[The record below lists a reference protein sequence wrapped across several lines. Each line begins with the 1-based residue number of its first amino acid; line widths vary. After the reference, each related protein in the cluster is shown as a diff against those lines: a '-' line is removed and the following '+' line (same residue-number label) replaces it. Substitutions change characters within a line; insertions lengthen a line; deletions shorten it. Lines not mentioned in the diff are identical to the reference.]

1 MKFMHLADAHLD
13 SPFQGLSFLPSNEFK
28 NIKQSTQKSFTK
40 AIDTALD
47 RNVDLVLIA
56 GDTFDSVH
64 PSPQSQLFFNR
75 EIKRLTDQKIQ
86 VVMIL
91 GNHDYLNP
99 DEMLLPQT
107 PYFKLLGSNEEVEE
121 FESKT
126 KGDFPYTVVGFSYQH
141 NHIETD
147 KISEFPK
154 KRDNFTIGLMHAGA
168 KTTTNYQNVYAPFT
182 TAEIKDLNYDYFALG
197 HIHLRQTLSEDP
209 LIVYSGNLQGR
220 HINEQGSKGVYIDT
234 VDETTKKVGLDF
246 VETAPIIWQMA
257 TLTLDREISQNDLTR
272 QIVEILTKQNVQQTL
287 FGLTIEGAQYLSE
300 KELELVKDSDYW
312 LQLSN
317 SLKFDSR
324 LVKVYL
330 TNNEKL
336 QLKTADKE
344 AFDQAESETFELDKI
359 YALANDLNKK
369 SDYVA
374 DILKKPEFI
383 NEVKELAQVKLGQK
397 LKDIDDEVNS
407 N

>member
-1 MKFMHLADAHLD
+1 MEFMHLADAHLD

-56 GDTFDSVH
+56 GDTFDSAH
-64 PSPQSQLFFNR
+64 PSPQSQLFFSR
-75 EIKRLTDQKIQ
+75 EIQRLTDKKIQ

-126 KGDFPYTVVGFSYQH
+126 KEDFPYTVVGFSYQH

-154 KRDNFTIGLMHAGA
+154 KGDNFTIGLMHAGT

-182 TAEIKDLNYDYFALG
+182 TAEIKDLNYNYFA
-197 HIHLRQTLSEDP
+197 LRQTLSKDP

-220 HINEQGSKGVYIDT
+220 HINEQGSKGVYIGT
-234 VDETTKKVGLDF
+234 VDETTKKVSLDF

-257 TLTLDREISQNDLTR
+257 TLTLDQEISQKDLTR

-336 QLKTADKE
+336 QLRTADKE
-344 AFDQAESETFELDKI
+344 AFDQAENETFELDKI
-359 YALANDLNKK
+359 YALASDLSKK

-383 NEVKELAQVKLGQK
+383 DEVKELAQVKLGQK

>member
-1 MKFMHLADAHLD
+1 M
-13 SPFQGLSFLPSNEFK
+13 
-28 NIKQSTQKSFTK
+28 
-40 AIDTALD
+40 
-47 RNVDLVLIA
+47 
-56 GDTFDSVH
+56 
-64 PSPQSQLFFNR
+64 
-75 EIKRLTDQKIQ
+75 
-86 VVMIL
+86 
-91 GNHDYLNP
+91 
-99 DEMLLPQT
+99 
-107 PYFKLLGSNEEVEE
+107 
-121 FESKT
+121 
-126 KGDFPYTVVGFSYQH
+126 VGFSYQH

-147 KISEFPK
+147 KISEIPK

-168 KTTTNYQNVYAPFT
+168 KTTTNYQNGYAPFT

-197 HIHLRQTLSEDP
+197 HIHLRQTLSKDP

-220 HINEQGSKGVYIDT
+220 HINEQGSKGVYIGT
-234 VDETTKKVGLDF
+234 VDETTKKVSLDF

-257 TLTLDREISQNDLTR
+257 TLTLDQEILQNDLTR

-336 QLKTADKE
+336 QLRTADKE

-359 YALANDLNKK
+359 YALANDLSKK

-383 NEVKELAQVKLGQK
+383 DEVKELAQVKLGQK
-397 LKDIDDEVNS
+397 LKDINDEVNS

>member
-56 GDTFDSVH
+56 GDTFDSAH

-75 EIKRLTDQKIQ
+75 EIQRLTDKKIQ

-126 KGDFPYTVVGFSYQH
+126 KEDFPYTVVGFSYQH

-147 KISEFPK
+147 NISEFPK
-154 KRDNFTIGLMHAGA
+154 KGDNFTIGLMHAGT

-182 TAEIKDLNYDYFALG
+182 TAEIKDLNYNYFALG
-197 HIHLRQTLSEDP
+197 HIHLRQTLSKDP

-220 HINEQGSKGVYIDT
+220 HINEQGSKGVYIGI
-234 VDETTKKVGLDF
+234 VDETTKKVSLDF
-246 VETAPIIWQMA
+246 IETAPIIWQMA
-257 TLTLDREISQNDLTR
+257 TLTLDQEISQNDLTR
-272 QIVEILTKQNVQQTL
+272 QIVEVLTKKNVQKTL

-300 KELELVKDSDYW
+300 KELELVKESDYW

-317 SLKFDSR
+317 SLNFDSR

-336 QLKTADKE
+336 QLRTADKE

-359 YALANDLNKK
+359 YALANDLSKK

-383 NEVKELAQVKLGQK
+383 DEVKELAQVKLGQK

>member
-1 MKFMHLADAHLD
+1 MHLADAHLD

-56 GDTFDSVH
+56 GDTFDSAH
-64 PSPQSQLFFNR
+64 PSPQSQLFFSR
-75 EIKRLTDQKIQ
+75 EIQRLTDKKIQ

-126 KGDFPYTVVGFSYQH
+126 KEDFPYTVVGFSYQH

-154 KRDNFTIGLMHAGA
+154 KGDNFTIGLMHAGT

-182 TAEIKDLNYDYFALG
+182 TAEIKDLNYNYFALG
-197 HIHLRQTLSEDP
+197 HIHLRQTLSKDP

-220 HINEQGSKGVYIDT
+220 HINEQGSKGVYIGT
-234 VDETTKKVGLDF
+234 VDETTKKVSLDF

-257 TLTLDREISQNDLTR
+257 TLTLDQEISQKDLTR
-272 QIVEILTKQNVQQTL
+272 QIVGILTKQNVQQTL

-336 QLKTADKE
+336 QLRTADKE
-344 AFDQAESETFELDKI
+344 AFDQAENETFELDKI
-359 YALANDLNKK
+359 YALASDLSKK

-383 NEVKELAQVKLGQK
+383 DEVKELAQVKLGQK

>member
-1 MKFMHLADAHLD
+1 MEFMHLADSHLD

-56 GDTFDSVH
+56 GDTFDSAH
-64 PSPQSQLFFNR
+64 PSPQSQLFFSR
-75 EIKRLTDQKIQ
+75 EIQRLTDKKIQ

-126 KGDFPYTVVGFSYQH
+126 KEDFPYTVVGFSYQH

-154 KRDNFTIGLMHAGA
+154 KGDNFTIGLMHAGT

-182 TAEIKDLNYDYFALG
+182 TAEIKDLNYNYFALG
-197 HIHLRQTLSEDP
+197 HIHLRQTLSKDP

-220 HINEQGSKGVYIDT
+220 HINEQGSKGVYIGT
-234 VDETTKKVGLDF
+234 VDETTKKVSLDF

-257 TLTLDREISQNDLTR
+257 TLTLDQEISQKDLTR

-336 QLKTADKE
+336 QLRTADKE
-344 AFDQAESETFELDKI
+344 AFDQAENETFELDKI
-359 YALANDLNKK
+359 YALASDLSKK

-383 NEVKELAQVKLGQK
+383 DEVKELAQVKLGQK
-397 LKDIDDEVNS
+397 LKDINDEVNS

>member
-1 MKFMHLADAHLD
+1 MEFMHLADAHLD

-56 GDTFDSVH
+56 GDTFDSAH
-64 PSPQSQLFFNR
+64 PSPQSQLFFSR
-75 EIKRLTDQKIQ
+75 EIQRLTDKKIQ

-126 KGDFPYTVVGFSYQH
+126 KEDFPYTVVGFSYQH

-154 KRDNFTIGLMHAGA
+154 KGDNFTIGLMHAGT

-182 TAEIKDLNYDYFALG
+182 TAEIKDLNYNYFALG
-197 HIHLRQTLSEDP
+197 HIHLRQTLSKDP

-220 HINEQGSKGVYIDT
+220 HINEQGSKGVYIGT
-234 VDETTKKVGLDF
+234 VDETTKKVSLDF
-246 VETAPIIWQMA
+246 VETAPIIWQMV
-257 TLTLDREISQNDLTR
+257 TLTLDQEISQKDLTR

-336 QLKTADKE
+336 QLRTADKE
-344 AFDQAESETFELDKI
+344 AFDQAENETFELDKI
-359 YALANDLNKK
+359 YALASDLSKK

-383 NEVKELAQVKLGQK
+383 DEVKELAQVKLGQK

>member
-1 MKFMHLADAHLD
+1 MEFMHLADAHLD

-56 GDTFDSVH
+56 GDTFDSAH
-64 PSPQSQLFFNR
+64 PSPQSQLFFSR
-75 EIKRLTDQKIQ
+75 EIQRLTDKKIQ

-126 KGDFPYTVVGFSYQH
+126 KEDFPYTVVGFSYQH

-154 KRDNFTIGLMHAGA
+154 KGDNFTIGLMHAGT

-182 TAEIKDLNYDYFALG
+182 TAEIKDLNYNYFALG
-197 HIHLRQTLSEDP
+197 HIHLRQTLSKDP

-220 HINEQGSKGVYIDT
+220 HINEQGSKGVYIGT
-234 VDETTKKVGLDF
+234 VDETTKKVSLDF

-257 TLTLDREISQNDLTR
+257 TLTLDQEISQKDLTR

-336 QLKTADKE
+336 QLRTADKE
-344 AFDQAESETFELDKI
+344 AFDQAENETFELDKI
-359 YALANDLNKK
+359 YALASDLSKK

-383 NEVKELAQVKLGQK
+383 DEVKELAQVKFGQK

>member
-1 MKFMHLADAHLD
+1 M
-13 SPFQGLSFLPSNEFK
+13 E
-28 NIKQSTQKSFTK
+28 
-40 AIDTALD
+40 
-47 RNVDLVLIA
+47 A
-56 GDTFDSVH
+56 G
-64 PSPQSQLFFNR
+64 
-75 EIKRLTDQKIQ
+75 
-86 VVMIL
+86 
-91 GNHDYLNP
+91 
-99 DEMLLPQT
+99 
-107 PYFKLLGSNEEVEE
+107 
-121 FESKT
+121 
-126 KGDFPYTVVGFSYQH
+126 
-141 NHIETD
+141 
-147 KISEFPK
+147 
-154 KRDNFTIGLMHAGA
+154 
-168 KTTTNYQNVYAPFT
+168 
-182 TAEIKDLNYDYFALG
+182 
-197 HIHLRQTLSEDP
+197 
-209 LIVYSGNLQGR
+209 
-220 HINEQGSKGVYIDT
+220 DT

-287 FGLTIEGAQYLSE
+287 FGLTIEGAQHLSE

-359 YALANDLNKK
+359 YALANDLSKK

>member
-1 MKFMHLADAHLD
+1 MEFMHLADAHLD

-56 GDTFDSVH
+56 GDTFDSAH

-75 EIKRLTDQKIQ
+75 EIQRLTDKKIQ

-126 KGDFPYTVVGFSYQH
+126 KEDFPYTVVGFSYQH

-154 KRDNFTIGLMHAGA
+154 KGDNFTIGLMHAGT

-182 TAEIKDLNYDYFALG
+182 TAEIKDLNYNYFALG
-197 HIHLRQTLSEDP
+197 HIHLRQTLSKDP

-220 HINEQGSKGVYIDT
+220 HINEQGSKGVYIGI
-234 VDETTKKVGLDF
+234 VDETTKKVSLDF
-246 VETAPIIWQMA
+246 IETAPIIWQMV
-257 TLTLDREISQNDLTR
+257 TLTLDQEISQNDLTR
-272 QIVEILTKQNVQQTL
+272 QIVEVLTKKNVQKTL

-300 KELELVKDSDYW
+300 KELELVKESDYW

-317 SLKFDSR
+317 SLNFDSR

-336 QLKTADKE
+336 QLRTADKE

-359 YALANDLNKK
+359 YALANDLSKK

-383 NEVKELAQVKLGQK
+383 DEVKELAQVKLGQK
-397 LKDIDDEVNS
+397 LKDINDEVNS

>member
-1 MKFMHLADAHLD
+1 MHLADAHLD

-56 GDTFDSVH
+56 GDTFDSAH
-64 PSPQSQLFFNR
+64 PSPQSQLFFSR
-75 EIKRLTDQKIQ
+75 EIQRLTDKKIQ

-126 KGDFPYTVVGFSYQH
+126 KEDFPYTVVGFSYQH

-154 KRDNFTIGLMHAGA
+154 KGDNFTIGLMHAGT

-182 TAEIKDLNYDYFALG
+182 TAEIKDLNYNYFALG
-197 HIHLRQTLSEDP
+197 HIHLRQTLSKDP

-220 HINEQGSKGVYIDT
+220 HINEQGSKGVYIGI
-234 VDETTKKVGLDF
+234 VDETTKKVSLGF

-257 TLTLDREISQNDLTR
+257 TLTLDQEISQKDLTR
-272 QIVEILTKQNVQQTL
+272 QIVEVLTKKNVQKTL

-317 SLKFDSR
+317 SLNFDSR

-336 QLKTADKE
+336 QLRTADKE
-344 AFDQAESETFELDKI
+344 AFDQAENETFELDKI
-359 YALANDLNKK
+359 YALASDLSKK

-383 NEVKELAQVKLGQK
+383 DEVKELAQVKLGQK
-397 LKDIDDEVNS
+397 LKDINDEVNS

>member
-56 GDTFDSVH
+56 GDTFDSAH

-126 KGDFPYTVVGFSYQH
+126 KEDFPYTVVGFSYQH

-197 HIHLRQTLSEDP
+197 HIHLRQTLSKDP

-220 HINEQGSKGVYIDT
+220 HINEQGSKGVYIGT
-234 VDETTKKVGLDF
+234 VDETTKKVSLDF

-336 QLKTADKE
+336 QLRTADKE
-344 AFDQAESETFELDKI
+344 AFDQAENETFELDKI
-359 YALANDLNKK
+359 YALASDLSKK

-383 NEVKELAQVKLGQK
+383 DEVKELAQVKLGQK

>member
-1 MKFMHLADAHLD
+1 MEFMHLADAHLD

-56 GDTFDSVH
+56 GDTFDSAH

-126 KGDFPYTVVGFSYQH
+126 KEDFPYTVVGFSYQH

-154 KRDNFTIGLMHAGA
+154 KGDNFTIGLMHAGT

-182 TAEIKDLNYDYFALG
+182 TAEIKDLNYNYFALG
-197 HIHLRQTLSEDP
+197 HIHLRQTLSKDP

-220 HINEQGSKGVYIDT
+220 HINEQGSKGVYIGI
-234 VDETTKKVGLDF
+234 VDETTKKVSLDF
-246 VETAPIIWQMA
+246 IETAPIIWQMV
-257 TLTLDREISQNDLTR
+257 TLTLDQEISQNDLTR
-272 QIVEILTKQNVQQTL
+272 QIVEVLTKKNVQKTL
-287 FGLTIEGAQYLSE
+287 FGLTIEGTQYLSE
-300 KELELVKDSDYW
+300 KELELVKESDYW

-317 SLKFDSR
+317 SLNFDSR

-336 QLKTADKE
+336 QLRTADKE

-359 YALANDLNKK
+359 YALANDLSKK

-383 NEVKELAQVKLGQK
+383 DEVKELAQVKLGQK

>member
-1 MKFMHLADAHLD
+1 MHLADAHLD

-56 GDTFDSVH
+56 GDTFDSAH
-64 PSPQSQLFFNR
+64 PSPQSQLFFSR
-75 EIKRLTDQKIQ
+75 EIQRLTDKKIQ

-126 KGDFPYTVVGFSYQH
+126 KEDFPYTVVGFSYQH

-220 HINEQGSKGVYIDT
+220 HINEQDSKGVYIGT

-272 QIVEILTKQNVQQTL
+272 RIVEILTKQNVQKTL

-300 KELELVKDSDYW
+300 KELELVKGSDYW

-336 QLKTADKE
+336 QLRTADKE
-344 AFDQAESETFELDKI
+344 AFDQAENETFELDKI
-359 YALANDLNKK
+359 YALASDLSKK

-383 NEVKELAQVKLGQK
+383 DEVKELAQVKLGQK

>member
-91 GNHDYLNP
+91 GNHDYLDP

-141 NHIETD
+141 NHIEID

-154 KRDNFTIGLMHAGA
+154 RRDNFTIGLMHAGA

-234 VDETTKKVGLDF
+234 VDETTKKVGL
-246 VETAPIIWQMA
+246 T
-257 TLTLDREISQNDLTR
+257 S
-272 QIVEILTKQNVQQTL
+272 
-287 FGLTIEGAQYLSE
+287 
-300 KELELVKDSDYW
+300 
-312 LQLSN
+312 
-317 SLKFDSR
+317 
-324 LVKVYL
+324 
-330 TNNEKL
+330 
-336 QLKTADKE
+336 
-344 AFDQAESETFELDKI
+344 
-359 YALANDLNKK
+359 
-369 SDYVA
+369 
-374 DILKKPEFI
+374 
-383 NEVKELAQVKLGQK
+383 
-397 LKDIDDEVNS
+397 
-407 N
+407 

>member
-1 MKFMHLADAHLD
+1 MHLADAHLD

-56 GDTFDSVH
+56 GDTFDSAH
-64 PSPQSQLFFNR
+64 PSPQSQLFFSR
-75 EIKRLTDQKIQ
+75 EIQRLTDKKIQ

-126 KGDFPYTVVGFSYQH
+126 KEDFPYTVVGFSYQH

-154 KRDNFTIGLMHAGA
+154 KGDNFTIGLMHAGT

-182 TAEIKDLNYDYFALG
+182 TAEIKDLNYNYFALG
-197 HIHLRQTLSEDP
+197 HIHLRQTLSKDP
-209 LIVYSGNLQGR
+209 LIVYSGNLHGR
-220 HINEQGSKGVYIDT
+220 HINEQGSKGVYIGT
-234 VDETTKKVGLDF
+234 VDETTKKVSLDF

-257 TLTLDREISQNDLTR
+257 TLTLDQEISQKDLTR

-336 QLKTADKE
+336 QLRTADKE
-344 AFDQAESETFELDKI
+344 AFDQAENETFELDKI
-359 YALANDLNKK
+359 YALASDLSKK

-383 NEVKELAQVKLGQK
+383 DEVKELAQVKLGQK

>member
-56 GDTFDSVH
+56 GDTFDSAH

-75 EIKRLTDQKIQ
+75 EIQRLTDKKIQ

-126 KGDFPYTVVGFSYQH
+126 KEDFPYTVVGFSYQH

-154 KRDNFTIGLMHAGA
+154 KGDNFTIGLMHAGT

-287 FGLTIEGAQYLSE
+287 FGLTIEGAQHLSE

-359 YALANDLNKK
+359 YALANDLSKK

-383 NEVKELAQVKLGQK
+383 DEVKELAQVKLGQK

>member
-1 MKFMHLADAHLD
+1 MHLADAHLD

-56 GDTFDSVH
+56 GDTFDSAH
-64 PSPQSQLFFNR
+64 PSPQSQLFFSR
-75 EIKRLTDQKIQ
+75 EIQRLTDKKIQ

-126 KGDFPYTVVGFSYQH
+126 KEDFPYTVVGFSYQH

-154 KRDNFTIGLMHAGA
+154 KGDNFTIGLMHAGT

-182 TAEIKDLNYDYFALG
+182 TAEIKDLNYNYFALG
-197 HIHLRQTLSEDP
+197 HIHLRQTLSKDP

-220 HINEQGSKGVYIDT
+220 HINEQGSKGVYIGT
-234 VDETTKKVGLDF
+234 VDETTKKVSLDF

-257 TLTLDREISQNDLTR
+257 TLTLDQEISQKDLTR

-336 QLKTADKE
+336 QLRTADKE
-344 AFDQAESETFELDKI
+344 AFDQAENETFELDKI
-359 YALANDLNKK
+359 YALASDLSKK
-369 SDYVA
+369 SYYVA

-383 NEVKELAQVKLGQK
+383 DEVKELAQVKLGQK
-397 LKDIDDEVNS
+397 LKDINDEVNS

>member
-1 MKFMHLADAHLD
+1 MHLADAHLD

-56 GDTFDSVH
+56 GDTFDSAH
-64 PSPQSQLFFNR
+64 PSPQSQLFFSR
-75 EIKRLTDQKIQ
+75 EIQRLTDKKIQ

-126 KGDFPYTVVGFSYQH
+126 KEDFPYTVVGFSYQH

-154 KRDNFTIGLMHAGA
+154 KRDNFTIGLMHAGT

-220 HINEQGSKGVYIDT
+220 HINEQDSKGVYIGT

-272 QIVEILTKQNVQQTL
+272 RIVEILTKQNVQKTL

-300 KELELVKDSDYW
+300 KELELVKGSDYW

-336 QLKTADKE
+336 QLRTADKE

-359 YALANDLNKK
+359 YALANDLSKK

-383 NEVKELAQVKLGQK
+383 DEVKELAQVKLGQK

>member
-1 MKFMHLADAHLD
+1 MHLADAHLD

>member
-1 MKFMHLADAHLD
+1 MEFMHLADAHLD

-56 GDTFDSVH
+56 GDTFDSAH
-64 PSPQSQLFFNR
+64 PSPQSQLFFSR
-75 EIKRLTDQKIQ
+75 EIQRLTDKKIQ

-126 KGDFPYTVVGFSYQH
+126 KEDFPYTVVGFSYQH

-154 KRDNFTIGLMHAGA
+154 KGDNFTIGLMHAGT

-182 TAEIKDLNYDYFALG
+182 TAEIKDLNYNYFALG
-197 HIHLRQTLSEDP
+197 HIHLRQTLSKDP

-220 HINEQGSKGVYIDT
+220 HINEQGSKGVYIGT
-234 VDETTKKVGLDF
+234 VDETTKKVSLDF

-257 TLTLDREISQNDLTR
+257 TLTLDQEISQKDLTR

-336 QLKTADKE
+336 QLRTADKE
-344 AFDQAESETFELDKI
+344 AFDQAENETFELDKI
-359 YALANDLNKK
+359 YALASDLSKK
-369 SDYVA
+369 SYYVA

-383 NEVKELAQVKLGQK
+383 DEVKELAQVKLGQK

>member
-1 MKFMHLADAHLD
+1 MHLADAHLD

-56 GDTFDSVH
+56 GDTFDSAH
-64 PSPQSQLFFNR
+64 PSPQSQLFFSR
-75 EIKRLTDQKIQ
+75 EIQRLTDKKIQ

-126 KGDFPYTVVGFSYQH
+126 KEDFPYTVVGFSYQH

-154 KRDNFTIGLMHAGA
+154 KGDNFTIGLMHAGT

-182 TAEIKDLNYDYFALG
+182 TAEIKDLNYNYFALG
-197 HIHLRQTLSEDP
+197 HIHLRQTLSKDP

-220 HINEQGSKGVYIDT
+220 HINEQGSKGVYIGT
-234 VDETTKKVGLDF
+234 VDETTKKVSLDF

-257 TLTLDREISQNDLTR
+257 TLTLDQEISQKDLTR

-312 LQLSN
+312 LQPSN

-336 QLKTADKE
+336 QLRTADKE
-344 AFDQAESETFELDKI
+344 AFDQAENETFELDKI
-359 YALANDLNKK
+359 YALASDLSKK
-369 SDYVA
+369 SYYVA

-383 NEVKELAQVKLGQK
+383 DEVKELAQVKLGQK
-397 LKDIDDEVNS
+397 LKDINDEVNS

>member
-1 MKFMHLADAHLD
+1 MEFMHLADAHLD

-56 GDTFDSVH
+56 GDTFDSAH
-64 PSPQSQLFFNR
+64 PSPQSQLFFSR
-75 EIKRLTDQKIQ
+75 EIQRLTDKKIQ

-126 KGDFPYTVVGFSYQH
+126 KEDFPYTVFGFSYQH

-154 KRDNFTIGLMHAGA
+154 KGDNFTIGLMHAGT

-182 TAEIKDLNYDYFALG
+182 TAEIKDLNYNYFALG
-197 HIHLRQTLSEDP
+197 HIHLRQTLSKDP

-220 HINEQGSKGVYIDT
+220 HINEQGSKGVYIGT
-234 VDETTKKVGLDF
+234 VDETTKKVSLDF

-257 TLTLDREISQNDLTR
+257 TLTLDQEISQKDLTR

-336 QLKTADKE
+336 QLRTADKE
-344 AFDQAESETFELDKI
+344 AFDQAENETFELDKI
-359 YALANDLNKK
+359 YALASDLSKK

-383 NEVKELAQVKLGQK
+383 DEVKELAQVKLGQK

>member
-1 MKFMHLADAHLD
+1 MHLADAHLD

-56 GDTFDSVH
+56 GDTFDSAH
-64 PSPQSQLFFNR
+64 PSPQSQLFFSR
-75 EIKRLTDQKIQ
+75 EIQRLTDKKIQ

-126 KGDFPYTVVGFSYQH
+126 KEDFPCTVVGFSYQH

-154 KRDNFTIGLMHAGA
+154 KGDNFTIGLMHAGT

-182 TAEIKDLNYDYFALG
+182 TAEIKDLNYNYFALG
-197 HIHLRQTLSEDP
+197 HIHLRQTLSKDP

-220 HINEQGSKGVYIDT
+220 HINEQGSKGVYIGT
-234 VDETTKKVGLDF
+234 VDETTKKVSLDF

-257 TLTLDREISQNDLTR
+257 TLTLDQEISQKDLTR

-336 QLKTADKE
+336 QLRTADKE
-344 AFDQAESETFELDKI
+344 AFDQAENETFELDKI
-359 YALANDLNKK
+359 YALASDLSKK

-383 NEVKELAQVKLGQK
+383 DEVKELAQVKLGQK
-397 LKDIDDEVNS
+397 LKDINDEVNS

>member
-1 MKFMHLADAHLD
+1 MEFMHLADAHLD

-56 GDTFDSVH
+56 GDTFDSAH
-64 PSPQSQLFFNR
+64 PSPQSQLFFSR
-75 EIKRLTDQKIQ
+75 EIQRLTDKKIQ

-107 PYFKLLGSNEEVEE
+107 PYFKLLGSNEEVAE

-126 KGDFPYTVVGFSYQH
+126 KEDFPYTVVGFSYQH

-154 KRDNFTIGLMHAGA
+154 KGDNFTIGLMHAGT

-182 TAEIKDLNYDYFALG
+182 TAEIKDLNYNYFALG
-197 HIHLRQTLSEDP
+197 HIHLRQTLSKDP

-220 HINEQGSKGVYIDT
+220 HINEQGSKGVYIGT
-234 VDETTKKVGLDF
+234 VDETTKKVSLDF

-257 TLTLDREISQNDLTR
+257 TLTLDQEISQKDLTR

-336 QLKTADKE
+336 QLRTADKE
-344 AFDQAESETFELDKI
+344 AFDQAENETFELDKI
-359 YALANDLNKK
+359 YALASDLSKK

-383 NEVKELAQVKLGQK
+383 DEVKELAQVKLGQK

>member
-1 MKFMHLADAHLD
+1 MEFMHLADAHLD

-56 GDTFDSVH
+56 GDTFDSAH
-64 PSPQSQLFFNR
+64 PSPQSQLFFSR
-75 EIKRLTDQKIQ
+75 EIQRLTDKKIQ

-126 KGDFPYTVVGFSYQH
+126 KEDFPYTVVGFSYQH

-220 HINEQGSKGVYIDT
+220 HINEQDSKGVYIGT

-272 QIVEILTKQNVQQTL
+272 RIVEILTKQNVQKTL

-300 KELELVKDSDYW
+300 KELELVKGSDYW

-336 QLKTADKE
+336 QLRTADKE
-344 AFDQAESETFELDKI
+344 AFDQAENETFELDKI
-359 YALANDLNKK
+359 YALASDLSKK

-383 NEVKELAQVKLGQK
+383 DEVKELAQVKLGQK

>member
-1 MKFMHLADAHLD
+1 MHLADAHLD

-56 GDTFDSVH
+56 GDTFDSAH
-64 PSPQSQLFFNR
+64 PSPQSQLFFSR

-99 DEMLLPQT
+99 NEMLLPQT

-126 KGDFPYTVVGFSYQH
+126 KEDFRYTVVGFSYQH

-154 KRDNFTIGLMHAGA
+154 KGDNFTIGLMHAGT

-182 TAEIKDLNYDYFALG
+182 TAEIKDLNYNYFALG

-220 HINEQGSKGVYIDT
+220 HINEQGSKGVYIGI
-234 VDETTKKVGLDF
+234 VDETTKKVSLDF
-246 VETAPIIWQMA
+246 IETAPIIWQMA
-257 TLTLDREISQNDLTR
+257 TLTLDQEISQKDLTR
-272 QIVEILTKQNVQQTL
+272 QIVEILTKKNVRKTL

-300 KELELVKDSDYW
+300 KELELVKDSEYW

-336 QLKTADKE
+336 QLRTADKE
-344 AFDQAESETFELDKI
+344 AFDQAKNETFELDKI
-359 YALANDLNKK
+359 YALASDLSKK

-383 NEVKELAQVKLGQK
+383 DEVKELAQVKLGQK
-397 LKDIDDEVNS
+397 LKDINDEVNS

>member
-1 MKFMHLADAHLD
+1 MHLADAHLD

-56 GDTFDSVH
+56 GDTFDSAH
-64 PSPQSQLFFNR
+64 PSPQSQLFFSR
-75 EIKRLTDQKIQ
+75 EIQRLTDKKIQ

-126 KGDFPYTVVGFSYQH
+126 KEDFPYTVVGFSYQH
-141 NHIETD
+141 NHIEAD

-154 KRDNFTIGLMHAGA
+154 KGDNFTIGLMHAGA

-182 TAEIKDLNYDYFALG
+182 TAKIKDLNYNYFALG

-220 HINEQGSKGVYIDT
+220 HINEQGSKGVYIGI
-234 VDETTKKVGLDF
+234 VDETTKKVSLDF
-246 VETAPIIWQMA
+246 IETAPIIWQMA
-257 TLTLDREISQNDLTR
+257 TLTLDQEISQNDLTR
-272 QIVEILTKQNVQQTL
+272 QIVEVLTKKNVQKTL

-317 SLKFDSR
+317 SLNFDSR

-336 QLKTADKE
+336 QLRTADKE

-359 YALANDLNKK
+359 YALASDLSKK

-383 NEVKELAQVKLGQK
+383 DEVKELAQVKLGQK
-397 LKDIDDEVNS
+397 LKDINDEVNS